1 MKEQIGNFI
10 VESEGENDS
19 RIRVKTV
26 SGDWDISFMIGTSTH
41 AFISMLLDGN
51 RDVLHMLIVLW
62 YEVSMVIPD
71 GEVMEGMR
79 KLYDEYYGRLLKNFG
94 GLMEGETEEQV
105 LDELRRMEEAK
116 NDAAESNS

>member
-10 VESEGENDS
+10 VESHGENDS
-19 RIRVKTV
+19 YIRIRTV
-26 SGDWDISFMIGTSTH
+26 AGDWEISFMIGTAMH

-51 RDVLHMLIVLW
+51 QEVLNMLIVSW
-62 YEVSMVIPD
+62 YEVSMVVPD
-71 GEVMEGMR
+71 DKVMTGMR
-79 KLYDEYYGRLLKNFG
+79 KLYDAYYKRLSKKYS

-116 NDAAESNS
+116 NDATESNS